1 MKVYKANNGKK
12 KISALAI
19 CLLLTVVMAIGGT
32 LAYLFT
38 STSPVENTFAPAKVG
53 NYVKETLAED
63 EGKWEKQNV
72 TIVNNIGG
80 QTGNPEIVD
89 AYIRAMVVANWKTSD
104 NKILPA
110 VRGIDYSITF
120 ANGTGW
126 VQNTADGYYYYTK
139 VVKPDGETGV
149 FIKEVKPL
157 LAAPTG
163 HNADEGYTLHVEIIS
178 QSIQAEGTDAA
189 GKTPIELAWKVK
201 ISGDTVTP
209 VS

>member
-1 MKVYKANNGKK
+1 MKVYKANKGKK

-63 EGKWEKQNV
+63 EGKWEIQNV

-89 AYIRAMVVANWKTSD
+89 AYIRAIVVANWRHLTIKSCLQYGVLITASL
-104 NKILPA
+104 LPMA
-110 VRGIDYSITF
+110 LAGYRTQLTNIIT
-120 ANGTGW
+120 T
-126 VQNTADGYYYYTK
+126 QK
-139 VVKPDGETGV
+139 
-149 FIKEVKPL
+149 
-157 LAAPTG
+157 
-163 HNADEGYTLHVEIIS
+163 
-178 QSIQAEGTDAA
+178 
-189 GKTPIELAWKVK
+189 
-201 ISGDTVTP
+201 
-209 VS
+209 